1 MTDTSPVTPNP
12 ITEAAAADRPRAIE
26 TAQALVIV
34 RDIRALARCHGIT
47 AWSGLTGLGHPA
59 HLLAGL
65 APQVTALATDF
76 RVGVLP
82 SSLRA
87 GDAVVD
93 RQSGERGLVGREVA
107 PRRFQVQFGM
117 ALRVTWEA
125 RLERTGHRG
134 SAAR

>member
-1 MTDTSPVTPNP
+1 MTDTSPVSQ
-12 ITEAAAADRPRAIE
+12 EVAAERLRTIE

-34 RDIRALARCHGIT
+34 RDIRALAHCHGLN
-47 AWSGLTGLGHPA
+47 AWDGLTGLGHPA

-65 APQVTALATDF
+65 APRVTELATDF
-76 RVGVLP
+76 TVGVLP

-93 RQSGERGLVGREVA
+93 RQSGEAGMVVREVA

-125 RLERTGHRG
+125 RLERDDHKGR
-134 SAAR
+134 AAR